1 METINRNIELTVDWY
16 EILSKLGY
24 SVSDEEQKL
33 LSGTHEEHQHV

>member
-24 SVSDEEQKL
+24 SISDEENKL
-33 LSGTHEEHQHV
+33 LSGAHEEYQHV